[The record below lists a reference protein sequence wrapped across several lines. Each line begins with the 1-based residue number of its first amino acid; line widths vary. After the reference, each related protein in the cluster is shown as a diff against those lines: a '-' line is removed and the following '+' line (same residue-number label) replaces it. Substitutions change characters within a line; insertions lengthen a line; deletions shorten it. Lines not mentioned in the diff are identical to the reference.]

1 MFLVELSYN
10 TIKEEIK
17 DLDLKKNRKSYAL
30 ADSSTQL
37 EKDSAKLIQFIE
49 SDNMTTSDRNKEA
62 ELATT
67 ERKQAENKIKG
78 LDVKIQT
85 VKSEIDKNEDQL
97 KALEDHKQFL
107 FHIFETDNPKWVED
121 QLAERER
128 KLQKIKRKWITE
140 AKENKDNLGDDDQ
153 FLSEFSRP
161 ADAGTSTQTASQLG
175 GASGQGRYRNRPG
188 QPPKAMTDKDW
199 EKRFEQLLK
208 EDLIDVPED
217 FYDEKILFEEP
228 EQLMQIFTNLE
239 EKNLDIIKKSQ
250 DTEQT
255 LEIKKQQEE
264 RTKLQIGGEIAIQ
277 EAAKHDLEQQIAQAE
292 ITLKDLEKQS
302 KMMSNASSSG
312 PGGGAQTKKAAG
324 GAQKDQEEEE
334 VNIEW
339 LMGDLRKDIC
349 NIYKQVGDN
358 SGGAGLDAK
367 QSIEVLQVSIF
378 LAFLNNQF
386 TNDGYCIG
394 NRNSPGRVHEDH

>member
-128 KLQKIKRKWITE
+128 KL
-140 AKENKDNLGDDDQ
+140 
-153 FLSEFSRP
+153 
-161 ADAGTSTQTASQLG
+161 
-175 GASGQGRYRNRPG
+175 
-188 QPPKAMTDKDW
+188 
-199 EKRFEQLLK
+199 
-208 EDLIDVPED
+208 
-217 FYDEKILFEEP
+217 
-228 EQLMQIFTNLE
+228 
-239 EKNLDIIKKSQ
+239 
-250 DTEQT
+250 
-255 LEIKKQQEE
+255 
-264 RTKLQIGGEIAIQ
+264 
-277 EAAKHDLEQQIAQAE
+277 
-292 ITLKDLEKQS
+292 
-302 KMMSNASSSG
+302 
-312 PGGGAQTKKAAG
+312 
-324 GAQKDQEEEE
+324 
-334 VNIEW
+334 
-339 LMGDLRKDIC
+339 
-349 NIYKQVGDN
+349 
-358 SGGAGLDAK
+358 
-367 QSIEVLQVSIF
+367 
-378 LAFLNNQF
+378 
-386 TNDGYCIG
+386 
-394 NRNSPGRVHEDH
+394 